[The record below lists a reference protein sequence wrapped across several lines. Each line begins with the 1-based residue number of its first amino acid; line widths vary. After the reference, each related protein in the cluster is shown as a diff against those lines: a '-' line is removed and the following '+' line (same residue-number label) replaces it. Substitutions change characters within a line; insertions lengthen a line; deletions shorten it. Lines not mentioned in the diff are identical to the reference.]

1 MVDSTDLNF
10 LKRLGTNIVRLR
22 KELNI
27 SQAELAYRIG
37 MEKSNLSV
45 IENGRSNPQVITLVK
60 LAAALDCSLPE
71 LLDFEFDYAHF
82 LEAPSEY
89 IARKHKKDDK

>member
-1 MVDSTDLNF
+1 MADPTDLNF
-10 LKRLGTNIVRLR
+10 VKMLGKNIVRLR
-22 KELNI
+22 KNMNL

-45 IENGRSNPQVITLVK
+45 IENGRSNPQIITLVK
-60 LAAALDCSLPE
+60 LASALDCSLPE

-82 LEAPSEY
+82 LDSRSEY
-89 IARKHKKDDK
+89 VPRKHKDEE